1 MDEHYICVVRC
12 SFGFTPVKLLMESV
26 NDSGS
31 VPAHGRH
38 AGFKKKKERKHRQPG
53 EFSAMTF
60 SKVLDMLVWLAYLI
74 LRGGFIR
81 LRAEPSHF
89 IGVVG
94 SGAEERRT
102 PAEIQPRSRR
112 S

>member
-1 MDEHYICVVRC
+1 MTVAVSLHTDVTQE
-12 SFGFTPVKLLMESV
+12 FF
-26 NDSGS
+26 
-31 VPAHGRH
+31 
-38 AGFKKKKERKHRQPG
+38 FKHRQPG
-53 EFSAMTF
+53 ECSAMTF

-74 LRGGFIR
+74 LRGGSVR

-89 IGVVG
+89 ISVVG